1 MSFNSDSND
10 KFGIYLLKK
19 GKRGLI
25 RALFSR
31 IGLIIVLLAL
41 QIGLLVA
48 IYYWFEQKFQY
59 FYIFTLIFSLAM
71 VLWLLNSDA
80 DPTAKI
86 TWLVFITLFPVF
98 GSVFYLYT
106 KTDFGHR
113 LLKRRLEKMMAS
125 SKSKFPQNE
134 SVREKL
140 AAIDPGAGALAR
152 YIDYSGCYPIY
163 ECEGAEY
170 FPSGESM
177 WLKMLE
183 MLKSAKKFIF
193 LEYFIIDE
201 GEMWAAILELLA
213 EKAKEGVDVRVLYD
227 GTCEFTTLPSN
238 YPERLEGLGIKCRMF
253 APLTPFLSTYFNYRD
268 HRKIFVIDGQV
279 AFTGGVNLADEYI
292 NRVEKFGFWK
302 DAGLMVRG
310 SAVKSF
316 TLMFL
321 QMWYNDRMDLH
332 QEYRSF
338 LEASQP
344 VSADSRGFVIPYGD
358 NPIDNDKLA
367 EKVYIDILNRT
378 RSYIHIMSPYLI
390 LDGEMELAIKFAA
403 ERGAD
408 VKLILPGTPDKFVP
422 YALAK
427 THYSS
432 LLKSGVRIY
441 EYAPGFIHS
450 KVFVSDD
457 REAVVGSINL
467 DYRSLYHHFEC
478 AAYMFGTDCIS
489 DIERDFSE
497 TLKDCREVTFDTI
510 KNEKLSIRLTGYI
523 MKAVAPLI

>member
-25 RALFSR
+25 HALFSR

-48 IYYWFEQKFQY
+48 IYYWFEHKFQY

-71 VLWLLNSDA
+71 VLWLLNSEA
-80 DPTAKI
+80 DPTSKI

-113 LLKRRLEKMMAS
+113 LLKRRLEEMMAS

-134 SVREKL
+134 SVRERL
-140 AAIDPGAGALAR
+140 ASIDPGAGALAK

-183 MLKSAKKFIF
+183 MIKGAKKFIF

-268 HRKIFVIDGQV
+268 HRKIFVIDGQA

-302 DAGLMVRG
+302 DSGLMIRG

-321 QMWYNDRMDLH
+321 QMWYNDKMDLN

-344 VSADSRGFVIPYGD
+344 ISAVSRGFVIPYGD
-358 NPIDNDKLA
+358 NPIDSDKLA

-408 VKLILPGTPDKFVP
+408 VKLILPGTPDKFIP

-432 LLKSGVRIY
+432 LLKSGVKIY

-489 DIERDFSE
+489 DIETDFCK
-497 TLKDCREVTFDTI
+497 TLEDCREVTFETI